1 MEAVALTPP
10 AWLERLVRWATPP
23 LARDA
28 VLGDLCETYI
38 RPRRYAVQAL
48 GIVPFVIAS
57 QMRRHLN
64 LPALLLQVALV
75 YVCFG
80 AMAACAVTPLL
91 MLRDA
96 FQPAT
101 RPSHLW
107 ALRQAVLVAFVG
119 LAALQLFFAIAQ
131 QAWAGEAG
139 AVLIWLE
146 LFVIGPILLPVLCLL
161 RTGLIVDSD
170 RRPLLAESLS
180 ADELAA
186 ATTAFARRVRWMCL
200 LEAVGL
206 GIAALYVARTSA
218 MLAGC
223 YGVAALYLAVD
234 GIARAPMD
242 GDFISLRAGFTRAL
256 SRQRQLRRF
265 LWWLWLAPLLLALQS
280 RYIQAGLAHGNAS
293 TVILGACGITLLCF
307 LAAALNREHGG
318 RTQEQIG
325 LLEHMRERVA

>member
-1 MEAVALTPP
+1 METAALSPP
-10 AWLERLVRWATPP
+10 AWLERLVRSLTPP
-23 LARDA
+23 LAREA

-38 RPRRYAVQAL
+38 SPRQYAFQAL
-48 GIVPFVIAS
+48 GILPFVIAS

-64 LPALLLQVALV
+64 LPALLLQAALV

-80 AMAACAVTPLL
+80 ATAACAIAPLL

-101 RPSHLW
+101 RPSHVW
-107 ALRQAVLVAFVG
+107 ALRQAVLVAVVG

-146 LFVIGPILLPVLCLL
+146 LFVVGPILLPVLCLL

-170 RRPLLAESLS
+170 RRPVLAENLS
-180 ADELAA
+180 ADELTAA
-186 ATTAFARRVRWMCL
+186 ITAFARRARWMAL
-200 LEAVGL
+200 LEAATL
-206 GIAALYVARTSA
+206 AATALFVARTSA
-218 MLAGC
+218 VLAGC
-223 YGVAALYLAVD
+223 FGVAALYLMVEGFSRIAV
-234 GIARAPMD
+234 D
-242 GDFISLRAGFTRAL
+242 GDFISLRAAFIHAL

-265 LWWLWLAPLLLALQS
+265 LWWLWLAPLLLALQG
-280 RYIQAGLAHGNAS
+280 RYIHAGLAHGNAGA
-293 TVILGACGITLLCF
+293 VILGAAGVTLLCF
-307 LAAALNREHGG
+307 LAAAMNREHGG